1 MGGSGSGSLRGWE
14 GWEGWFMVPFQAKL
28 RV

>member
-1 MGGSGSGSLRGWE
+1 MGSSGSGSLRGWK